1 MKYIVKTL
9 GLITAAAT
17 VSGAFAATSRVGT
30 VGRVSPRLPSIAGF
44 VSSGSTLRSAA
55 STTSYMADVDCIDS
69 YTDCIKANDACGSDF
84 EECTTNV
91 LFHGQMSKCLSVLY
105 QCNASGV
112 NALFGTSAIN
122 ALSNVESYET
132 IDGVQEVSKYT
143 YPTDGSVLGQL
154 IIGAGITNRLNT
166 EQCVRRYTNCLKR
179 DDICGED
186 FELCTD
192 QKEFKKQAL
201 LCDSTLARC
210 QNDGKIQL
218 FGSVAKAKVLDPES
232 DSRLGKMIEDGAS
245 LAALN
250 AVKTC
255 NKVVDNC
262 LVNSCAKNPFRCVE
276 GVSLETINTAEIISG
291 GKDKVDTFQT
301 AVVKNEDGTVLS
313 SASDVRK
320 LIKTQCLETIGS
332 NKYCHMTYLEKM
344 PSKRELGDPELQ
356 EEVFSLAYAARKGY
370 ANTKIQ
376 EAIKK
381 FDTDTK
387 NKCIDTISSCVMR
400 SCGGGIGSVCY
411 SLSKDDD
418 KTKDIA
424 VNNTRTYPDIKA
436 GCSAIVNSD
445 ANCIYAATAGGTDGY
460 EYSYTTNSVF
470 TKLFP
475 EATTGSDS
483 TTDSDPIGA
492 VASLNTLLATSYNDA
507 AIARMKK
514 QCANVAVS
522 CVKSMCG
529 TDYTNCYRNR
539 TDIIAGTYNTSST
552 KLDKSMNKVGGV
564 LDYNIVMGLCMNTV
578 QNSSVCEE
586 HLKITAS
593 KVLSSTD
600 DADTT
605 TWGGKSSVRSA
616 WLGANSTKVGAVY
629 AADEVLVAC
638 AIPEDK
644 GSDKCPAYSQAAP
657 VNEDNCD
664 GVMDDNGCLYTE
676 PVTQKK
682 SQYVLKNAGTTLFQE
697 VLADVEREV
706 QAQYNAKLT
715 HEQNVCL
722 ANNTGGVRGVAENGS
737 TFMWV
742 KLKGN
747 KIPRDYVSK
756 GLSTKEFTASND
768 LYGSFCRV
776 RVTVGSN
783 DQVIN
788 EELGE
793 KATAY
798 FAVGDAFTC
807 GSWIDSKTLE
817 RITKKVAENAI
828 KQSDVAQGSAKY
840 NAIMGWAPVV
850 GLLGGGIGG
859 YFGMDALQKKGSSL
873 GGLIGTSTSD
883 SNTCNDKVASAISEV
898 EAAEKAT
905 SNSEATRHYNN
916 AVSYANSAKSA
927 AKAAG
932 QNVDKLTFSAK
943 AYTAGTSGTSAEYA
957 WTGVAAAARA
967 ARDASALSYEKATDE
982 NDCATASDGFDDL
995 AEELDEAPDN
1005 KRAAEIWKN
1014 NFNKYVSMCSGIG
1027 GWDFDLS
1034 VIETSAGSAGTSES
1048 YASTS
1053 DIAELRTGVEKLK
1066 SLCSAAKSSSETKRR
1081 NANLIAGAAMGA
1093 VGTALGVGIA
1103 KTVLDVKRQGIADE
1117 AVKQWMEEIGDK
1129 IQCYAGTEELGS
1141 YGDPVLL
1148 EID

>member
-44 VSSGSTLRSAA
+44 VSSGSTLRSATA

-112 NALFGTSAIN
+112 NALFGTSAVN
-122 ALSNVESYET
+122 ALSNVDSYET
-132 IDGVQEVSKYT
+132 IDGVQEVSRYT

-218 FGSVAKAKVLDPES
+218 FGSVAKAKVLTPES

-276 GVSLETINTAEIISG
+276 GASLKTIDTVEIISG
-291 GKDKVDTFQT
+291 GENNVDTFQT

-387 NKCIDTISSCVMR
+387 NKCVETISSCVMR

-411 SLSKDDD
+411 SMAKSD
-418 KTKDIA
+418 KSDGVVA
-424 VNNTRTYPDIKA
+424 VNNTNTYPDIKA

-445 ANCIYAATAGGTDGY
+445 ANCIYAATAGDDDGY
-460 EYSYTTNSVF
+460 KYSYTKESVF
-470 TKLFP
+470 AKLFP
-475 EATTGSDS
+475 ES

-539 TDIIAGTYNTSST
+539 TDIIAGTYNTAST

-586 HLKITAS
+586 HLKIAAS
-593 KVLSSTD
+593 KVRGD
-600 DADTT
+600 NKDTT

-616 WLGANSTKVGAVY
+616 WLDANSTKVGAVY
-629 AADEVLVAC
+629 AADDVLVAC

-644 GSDKCPAYSQAAP
+644 DSDKCPAYSQAAP

-676 PVTQKK
+676 PVMQKK
-682 SQYVLKNAGTTLFQE
+682 SQYVLENAGKTLFQE

-828 KQSDVAQGSAKY
+828 KQSDVAQGSAKS

-898 EAAEKAT
+898 EAAESAT
-905 SNSEATRHYNN
+905 SDSERTRHYNN

-932 QNVDKLTFSAK
+932 QNVDGLTFASK
-943 AYTAGTSGTSAEYA
+943 AYTAGTSDTYK
-957 WTGVAAAARA
+957 WTGDVDTAVAVAVSAASDAADAAAADDDVA
-967 ARDASALSYEKATDE
+967 TKCTKAS
-982 NDCATASDGFDDL
+982 
-995 AEELDEAPDN
+995 
-1005 KRAAEIWKN
+1005 N
-1014 NFNKYVSMCSGIG
+1014 NFNALATRLATAPASSGAAVSWKADFNSYRTSCVSAEIEPYAGDLGVESNEDGVSG
-1027 GWDFDLS
+1027 DKA
-1034 VIETSAGSAGTSES
+1034 T
-1048 YASTS
+1048 TS
-1053 DIAELRTGVEKLK
+1053 DIVKLRTGVEKLET
-1066 SLCSAAKSSSETKRR
+1066 LCSNAKSSSETKRR